1 MSFRLPV
8 TQQDRSKTGMETS
21 SKNSE
26 ESGLKAR
33 VVNVRLPLDW
43 TVSWLMLGVALL
55 LCIRW
60 NVAINFNLKIYLEIC
75 FYLIVVAVA
84 ATFVLVLG
92 RELVNAIGRN
102 SIDSETQNT
111 RIEVYTC
118 IARSLFLFFLC
129 SWIYTHIKTGVLL
142 GGDDGNDLWLREVD
156 RWILGD
162 DGWLIARRWLPDASS
177 EFFSFIYF
185 AFAPSLLISILYLA
199 CAGNVPRAR
208 KLTTA
213 ILLGYF
219 IGVLSYFLLPAY
231 GPAFIFESATCENLS
246 EVTHEAQ
253 VKLLK
258 TTNEVRQNP
267 ATAVVLPWM
276 YIAAF
281 PSLHFSHVI
290 ILAWYFR
297 FSKLTLTVSFLFV
310 CLTGVSTVYFA
321 WHYAVDLLGGMAVAC
336 LAILLAERFSV
347 ISIPV
352 FAPLGGANDG

>member
-1 MSFRLPV
+1 MSCRLLI
-8 TQQDRSKTGMETS
+8 TQQDRSKTGMVNRS
-21 SKNSE
+21 HNRE
-26 ESGLKAR
+26 ESGSKIRSGNL
-33 VVNVRLPLDW
+33 RLPLDW
-43 TVSWLMLGVALL
+43 TFSLVMLAVALL
-55 LCIRW
+55 LCFRW
-60 NVAINFNLKIYLEIC
+60 NVAINFDLKIYLEIC

-84 ATFVLVLG
+84 ATLVLVLG
-92 RELVNAIGRN
+92 RELVNAIGKK
-102 SIDSETQNT
+102 SLVSETQDT
-111 RIEVYTC
+111 RLEVYSC

-142 GGDDGNDLWLREVD
+142 AGGDGNDLWLREVD

-162 DGWLIARRWLPDASS
+162 DGWLIARRLLSVGSS

-185 AFAPSLLISILYLA
+185 AFAPSLLLSILYLA
-199 CAGNVPRAR
+199 CAGNVVRAR

-213 ILLGYF
+213 ILVGYF

-231 GPAFIFESATCENLS
+231 GPAFIFESATCEDLS
-246 EVTHEAQ
+246 PVTHEAQ

-258 TTNEVRQNP
+258 TTNELRQSP

-297 FSKLTLTVSFLFV
+297 FSKLTLAISSLFV
-310 CLTGVSTVYFA
+310 LLTGISTVYFA
-321 WHYAVDLLGGMAVAC
+321 WHYGVDLLGGIAVAC
-336 LAILLAERFSV
+336 LAILLTEKFSV
-347 ISIPV
+347 ISIPA
-352 FAPLGGANDG
+352 FGWRKQ